1 VSGLVVYVLR
11 RIYPYLYRSMPVLF
25 GRLSGM
31 GAGGRLAGVRL
42 LVENLV
48 VRFAFILYKM
58 SIAAGS
64 LYSFMA
70 RQLLSKTDTFRMIND
85 GNKVMTEIM
94 YPDGLRINTRFDGAA
109 LDGVPHTIGLDRL
122 DKIANPLI
130 VANKQRGGLQSIVL
144 NVEVARN
151 KIVSYSANCSVG
163 KIYNRLL
170 VSLSDNNGSLLK
182 KIHVTDTDIAS
193 LRDTKSAISQKEDKS
208 PVSQVLRFV
217 SHSISMFDYLLD
229 AVLVEQ
235 DKSPGGL
242 EGISLISHSEKGS
255 VNTWVGIGGEKI
267 QALDSGSVEGLRGRV
282 HAGSLFEEINI
293 RFFGEFS
300 ATSDKQKFF
309 KSHFI
314 GDVCLWAARLIH
326 ELQIGCHSVFHDYL
340 SFHLMPIIS
349 NKK

>member
-1 VSGLVVYVLR
+1 MLFVLGILQALQRKLPLVWGRGGCDGRGRGWDGVW
-11 RIYPYLYRSMPVLF
+11 LF
-25 GRLSGM
+25 
-31 GAGGRLAGVRL
+31 
-42 LVENLV
+42 VEYLV
-48 VRFAFILYKM
+48 VRFAFILDKM
-58 SIAAGS
+58 GIAAGGF
-64 LYSFMA
+64 YSFMA
-70 RQLLSKTDTFRMIND
+70 CQLLSKPDALGMVND
-85 GNKVMTEIM
+85 GDKVMTEIM
-94 YPDGLRINTRFDGAA
+94 YPDGLRINTRFDSAA
-109 LDGVPHTIGLDRL
+109 LDGVPHAIRLDGL

-130 VANKQRGGLQSIVL
+130 VANKQGRGLQSIVL